1 MSLFNMMVNL
11 STILYIIMSIG
22 ASYENKHTTTLCYIS
37 YNPISLQFCNL
48 TLGGNFRQTIRN
60 VTALYLSV
68 HVCDVKEV
76 Y

>member
-1 MSLFNMMVNL
+1 
-11 STILYIIMSIG
+11 MSIG

-37 YNPISLQFCNL
+37 PISLQFCNL
-48 TLGGNFRQTIRN
+48 ILGGNFRQTIRN